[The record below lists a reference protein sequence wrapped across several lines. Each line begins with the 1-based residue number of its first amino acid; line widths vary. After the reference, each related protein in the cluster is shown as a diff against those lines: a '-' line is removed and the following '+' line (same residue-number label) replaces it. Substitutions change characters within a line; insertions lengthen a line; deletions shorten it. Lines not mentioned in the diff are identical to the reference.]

1 MSRAHID
8 SVFSITLQNSEWG
21 RGKKAGQQRRNK
33 INLFQTS
40 AASII
45 HLVYM
50 LLYAES
56 TAEILASIRKAGS
69 GWGWGE
75 TKHWAINFWFVHKLT
90 KCRITMTWE
99 IFSK

>member
-8 SVFSITLQNSEWG
+8 SVFSITLQNSKWVSE
-21 RGKKAGQQRRNK
+21 REKAGQQRRNK

-45 HLVYM
+45 HPVYV

-56 TAEILASIRKAGS
+56 TAEI
-69 GWGWGE
+69 
-75 TKHWAINFWFVHKLT
+75 
-90 KCRITMTWE
+90 
-99 IFSK
+99 FS